1 MGIQSSAKMNFK
13 SQSLR
18 SDIIHSNTLPISI
31 NNASINNSNVSSS
44 TTKPRFRYIRR
55 NKTSKS
61 NVRSQGFLAQ
71 KGHKMVYH
79 KLIDRAWPILLFEL
93 FLLYT
98 SIYFI
103 FAAIYYFAN
112 LAYIDTANSNILS
125 FYESNY
131 FVLCFNFV
139 VQTGTS
145 IGYGFIL
152 PKNIHFIA
160 SFLTMFLLVYV
171 TEMFDTLFIGLL
183 MAKIK
188 KPTRLQTQLRF
199 SSNAVINDGYST
211 TKYVAKSVINS
222 SLKFQSKYERHQHSD
237 FNFES
242 GTIHDVGSYAKS
254 AINNQFKVL
263 MSRFVHVRP
272 ASRMCMPSMNV
283 LLYPNN
289 EELDYEIYKKH
300 GRLRSARNDIPMISL
315 HWTVVHKIDQ
325 NSPLFGLS
333 KEQMIKKRL
342 KLLSLLEELMKS
354 QAIIFKNGTA
364 LRQKKFFGILSLSQ

>member
-1 MGIQSSAKMNFK
+1 MG
-13 SQSLR
+13 
-18 SDIIHSNTLPISI
+18 
-31 NNASINNSNVSSS
+31 
-44 TTKPRFRYIRR
+44 
-55 NKTSKS
+55 
-61 NVRSQGFLAQ
+61 
-71 KGHKMVYH
+71 
-79 KLIDRAWPILLFEL
+79 
-93 FLLYT
+93 
-98 SIYFI
+98 
-103 FAAIYYFAN
+103 
-112 LAYIDTANSNILS
+112 
-125 FYESNY
+125 
-131 FVLCFNFV
+131 
-139 VQTGTS
+139 
-145 IGYGFIL
+145 IL

-188 KPTRLQTQLRF
+188 KPTRLQTQLRC

-263 MSRFVHVRP
+263 MFRFVHVRP

-300 GRLRSARNDIPMISL
+300 GRLRSARNDIPMLSL

-333 KEQMIKKRL
+333 KEQMIKKKIEIIVIVGGIDEITSDNFQKWHSFTAEEIFWNFEFEPMTKCIVKTDKPWYYFLICCCFKIKKKYREVL
-342 KLLSLLEELMKS
+342 EIDFDRLSLIS
-354 QAIIFKNGTA
+354 PCST
-364 LRQKKFFGILSLSQ
+364 